1 CGLYYDGV
9 YEPKPLHSPSWK
21 DWCTIL

>member
-1 CGLYYDGV
+1 YYDGV
-9 YEPKPLHSPSWK
+9 YEPKPLHSSSWK

>member
-1 CGLYYDGV
+1 GV
-9 YEPKPLHSPSWK
+9 YEPKPLHSSSWK

>member
-1 CGLYYDGV
+1 LYYDGV
-9 YEPKPLHSPSWK
+9 YEPKPLHSSSWK

>member
-1 CGLYYDGV
+1 DGV
-9 YEPKPLHSPSWK
+9 YEPKPLHSSSWK

>member
-1 CGLYYDGV
+1 GLYYDGV
-9 YEPKPLHSPSWK
+9 YEPKPLHSSSWK

>member
-1 CGLYYDGV
+1 YDGV
-9 YEPKPLHSPSWK
+9 YEPKPLHSSSWK